1 MPYVDLQKKFNE
13 FDHFVTQIVQKCPVT
28 IEGEKYFWKNSTYGL
43 SQGYEVRG
51 KIFLILLVQTTGFA
65 PLINEGKEI
74 SHWEEIKKKMQYDNL
89 PKELRKNGKFCL
101 WNYEERQGQEK
112 PAKVPYQMNG
122 NKAQPNNEKH
132 SQIMPLLLM

>member
-1 MPYVDLQKKFNE
+1 M
-13 FDHFVTQIVQKCPVT
+13 
-28 IEGEKYFWKNSTYGL
+28 
-43 SQGYEVRG
+43 
-51 KIFLILLVQTTGFA
+51 ILFVQTTGLA
-65 PLINEGKEI
+65 PLVSVGKEI
-74 SHWEEIKKKMQYDNL
+74 NPREEVKKKMQYDNL